1 MTVGDGK
8 AAAGTDQAGNLPGL
22 PGSIAVPSAYARACA
37 QLQQAPRRWLVTG
50 VAGFIGSH
58 LLETLLKLGQEVR
71 GLDNFMT
78 GHRHNLDQV
87 RASVGEDAWRRFTFI
102 EGDIRDP
109 QACARACGGG
119 PGPVDAG
126 AAAPA
131 SRGESGVS
139 DGRIGDPGTGG
150 HAGDGACARID
161 ASHADA
167 KEAGGTGA
175 GACGGDGASRGAHD
189 GRGRMAGAGEG
200 PGSGDASGGQDG
212 ASDGSGAGHGG
223 GAGGVMPASHDGRA
237 SQAAAQQAG
246 SAAGVEGRDGMG
258 RRTARDG
265 AVNGTTTAGGA
276 GNASRAGAG
285 GSMASAAGAG
295 KAKDAEDT
303 GATRGAAGAAGA
315 DGMDGADRA
324 GGGEGEGEGDGGGP
338 VDYVLHQAALG
349 SVPRSL
355 ADPLLCHAVNVS
367 GFLNMLA
374 AARDAG
380 VRRFVYAASSATYGD
395 HPALPKVEQHIGAP
409 LSPYAL
415 SKYVNELYAQVY
427 ARCYATQTVG
437 LRYFN
442 VFGPRQD
449 PLGAYAAVI
458 PRWIAA
464 MLERQPVR
472 IHGDGATSRDF
483 CFVHNAVQANILAA
497 TCADPAAVN
506 QVYNVAVNAR
516 TSLTQLH
523 DSMQQMLLAAS
534 PGHVPLAPEYGDF
547 RAGDVRHSQADIAK
561 AARLLG
567 YAPTHDV
574 AQGLRQTVAWYV
586 AQASRP

>member
-1 MTVGDGK
+1 MAADAFDSATDTAHG
-8 AAAGTDQAGNLPGL
+8 AAGTA
-22 PGSIAVPSAYARACA
+22 ASAYALASA
-37 QLQQAPRRWLVTG
+37 QLAREPRRWLVTG

-58 LLETLLKLGQEVR
+58 LLETLLQLGQEVR

-78 GHRHNLDQV
+78 GHRHNLEQV
-87 RASVGEDAWRRFTFI
+87 RASVGEAAWRRFTFL
-102 EGDIRDP
+102 EADIRDP
-109 QACARACGGG
+109 QACARACGT
-119 PGPVDAG
+119 P
-126 AAAPA
+126 
-131 SRGESGVS
+131 
-139 DGRIGDPGTGG
+139 
-150 HAGDGACARID
+150 
-161 ASHADA
+161 
-167 KEAGGTGA
+167 
-175 GACGGDGASRGAHD
+175 
-189 GRGRMAGAGEG
+189 
-200 PGSGDASGGQDG
+200 
-212 ASDGSGAGHGG
+212 
-223 GAGGVMPASHDGRA
+223 
-237 SQAAAQQAG
+237 
-246 SAAGVEGRDGMG
+246 
-258 RRTARDG
+258 
-265 AVNGTTTAGGA
+265 
-276 GNASRAGAG
+276 
-285 GSMASAAGAG
+285 
-295 KAKDAEDT
+295 
-303 GATRGAAGAAGA
+303 AAGA
-315 DGMDGADRA
+315 DGGDANTASSGSLAGSDRA
-324 GGGEGEGEGDGGGP
+324 DTGGP

-349 SVPRSL
+349 SVSRSL
-355 ADPLLCHAVNVS
+355 EDPLLCHAVNVS

-380 VRRFVYAASSATYGD
+380 VPRFVYAASSATYGD

-427 ARCYATQTVG
+427 ARCYAMQTVG

-464 MLERQPVR
+464 MLDDQAVH

-497 TCADPAAVN
+497 TGTNPAAVN

-523 DSMQQMLLAAS
+523 ATMQQMLLAAR
-534 PGHVPLAPEYGDF
+534 PQHVPLAPHYGEF

-567 YAPTHDV
+567 YVPTHDL
-574 AQGLRQTVAWYV
+574 AQGLRQTIAWYV
-586 AQASRP
+586 AQADQA